1 MHSTEATMKID
12 SSSLQMA
19 SSHASAQRHEVR
31 ESLKMWVGPQRPQ
44 FTGEDSRP
52 RPARTDNVSL
62 SDAGKAASQASASE
76 STGDT
81 ELDADPR
88 LSFIR
93 SMLELLTGHR
103 IRVFNASELQ
113 SGAETPAIEAPP
125 AADAP
130 ARPTS
135 AGYGIEY
142 DRHESYSESEQT
154 SFAASGTVKTADG
167 REIKFDLQLSM
178 SRQYHEESNTSL
190 RLGDAARKTDPLVL
204 NFAGTAAQLTDQR
217 FAFDLNGDGSTEN
230 INLLAPGSGFLAF
243 DRNGDG
249 KINNGSELFGPTS
262 GDGFQ
267 ELSALDSDKNGWID
281 ENDEGFKQLA
291 VWTPGKTD
299 KDALQ
304 SLTAAG
310 VGAIALS
317 RVATPFDLKTNA
329 NELLGQ
335 IRTSGIFLHEAGTA
349 GTIQQIDLT
358 A

>member
-1 MHSTEATMKID
+1 MKIA

-19 SSHASAQRHEVR
+19 SSHASVQRHEVR

-44 FTGEDSRP
+44 FAGEDSRP

-76 STGDT
+76 ATEDS

-88 LSFIR
+88 LRFIR
-93 SMLELLTGHR
+93 SMLELLTGDR
-103 IRVFNASELQ
+103 IRIFDASELQ
-113 SGAETPAIEAPP
+113 PSSDTPVIEAPQ
-125 AADAP
+125 ATGTQ

-135 AGYGIEY
+135 AGFGIEY
-142 DRHESYSESEQT
+142 DRHESYSEAEQT
-154 SFAASGTVKTADG
+154 NFAASGTVTTADG

-178 SRQYHEESNTSL
+178 SRQYHEESDISL

-204 NFAGTAAQLTDQR
+204 NFAGTAAQLSDQR
-217 FAFDLNGDGSTEN
+217 FAFDLNADGSTEN
-230 INLLAPGSGFLAF
+230 INFLTPGSGFLAF

-267 ELSALDSDKNGWID
+267 ELAALDGDQNGWID
-281 ENDEGFKQLA
+281 ENDAAFKQLTL
-291 VWTPGKTD
+291 WTPDKTD
-299 KDALQ
+299 KETLQ
-304 SLTAAG
+304 SLTDAG

-317 RVATPFDLKTNA
+317 RVTTPFDLKTNA